1 MQKTKKTAILLLCC
15 VLFITLFSLL
25 ISSTALIHE
34 CEIDECPFEC
44 AICKAEK
51 SLSDAVYGADSI
63 TVTTVAVFFTVAVIL
78 AQTVNAVP
86 TTPVKLKVK
95 ITD

>member
-1 MQKTKKTAILLLCC
+1 MQKNKKTAILLFCC
-15 VLFITLFSLL
+15 ILFVTLFSLL
-25 ISSTALIHE
+25 ISATVLNHE

-51 SLSDAVYGADSI
+51 SLSDISDGADLI
-63 TVTTVAVFFTVAVIL
+63 TVTTVATFFAVAVL
-78 AQTVNAVP
+78 FTETVIAVP

-95 ITD
+95 MTD